1 LAERKEPIVQDE
13 KNRAEEREPQ
23 VDERSAP
30 PPAENGTPDD
40 KGQEEIEEYGSRR
53 DD

>member
-1 LAERKEPIVQDE
+1 MEDKPNV
-13 KNRAEEREPQ
+13 EEREPQ

-30 PPAENGTPDD
+30 PPAENETPDD
-40 KGQEEIEEYGSRR
+40 KGQEEIEEYGSRT